1 MRENRI
7 GMGIWQLEQHLF
19 IASTFI
25 FPLKWLCSLD
35 LAFYFWLICYFYERR
50 FMDKLFT
57 WLISFIWLRIFCS
70 FHKKSKILRLLNFFF
85 LLLLNCLFCLTV
97 TNNNRLSHFQLIW
110 ISKTSG
116 NSCLSD
122 HSHTSVTRNRLV
134 QNGVHE

>member
-1 MRENRI
+1 MENHTSTKEIQNSAGNWMRENRI

-97 TNNNRLSHFQLIW
+97 IFLLLLLF
-110 ISKTSG
+110 SKLLKIRFG
-116 NSCLSD
+116 FEWN
-122 HSHTSVTRNRLV
+122 
-134 QNGVHE
+134 

>member
-1 MRENRI
+1 MENHTSTKEIQNSAGNWMRENRI

-70 FHKKSKILRLLNFFF
+70 FHKKSKILKLLKIFFSSIIELSVLF
-85 LLLLNCLFCLTV
+85 DCHISSAFVILKTLKNKIWFRMKLNLL
-97 TNNNRLSHFQLIW
+97 
-110 ISKTSG
+110 
-116 NSCLSD
+116 
-122 HSHTSVTRNRLV
+122 
-134 QNGVHE
+134 